1 MSISAMIYAYL
12 AMSVITFAIYGI
24 DKFKAKHAMW
34 RTPEKTLHVLELLC
48 GWPGALLAQRLLRHK
63 SYKKSF
69 RIVFWCMVVLN
80 LIIVIGVYRLFK

>member
-1 MSISAMIYAYL
+1 MSIPALTCAYL

-34 RTPEKTLHVLELLC
+34 RTPERTLHVLELLC
-48 GWPGALLAQRLLRHK
+48 GWPGALLAQHLLRHK

-69 RIVFWCMVVLN
+69 RIVFWCMVALN
-80 LIIVIGVYRLFK
+80 LLVVIGVYRLFS

>member
-1 MSISAMIYAYL
+1 MRALVILYL
-12 AMSVITFAIYGI
+12 AMSIITFVAYGI

-34 RTPEKTLHVLELLC
+34 RTPEKTLHMLEALC
-48 GWPGALLAQRLLRHK
+48 GWPGAMLAQCLLRHK

-80 LIIVIGVYRLFK
+80 LLVVMGVYWQFN

>member
-1 MSISAMIYAYL
+1 MSIVAFCMYAY
-12 AMSVITFAIYGI
+12 

-34 RTPEKTLHVLELLC
+34 RTPEKTLHALELLC

-69 RIVFWCMVVLN
+69 RSVFWCMVFLN
-80 LIIVIGVYRLFK
+80 LLIVTGVCWQFN